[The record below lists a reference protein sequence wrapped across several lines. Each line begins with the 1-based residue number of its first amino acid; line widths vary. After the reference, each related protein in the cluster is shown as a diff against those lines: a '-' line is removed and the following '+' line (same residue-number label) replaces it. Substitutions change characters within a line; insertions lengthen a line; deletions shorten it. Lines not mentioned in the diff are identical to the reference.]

1 MTDPHPSP
9 QEQTQQNPISTA
21 KDWMTFIIAVIAA
34 ISGII
39 FWVQSVGKVEYQ
51 RIEKDVAEIKVEM
64 KEIHQQ
70 NGEIL
75 RLIGQLE
82 GKVEGLK

>member
-1 MTDPHPSP
+1 MDQNQAPEAPP
-9 QEQTQQNPISTA
+9 NPIAAA
-21 KDWMTFIIAVIAA
+21 KDWLTFIIAVVAA

-39 FWVQSVGKVEYQ
+39 FWVQSVGKVDYQ
-51 RIEKDVAEIKVEM
+51 RVEKDVAEIKVEM
-64 KEIHQQ
+64 KEIQQQ

-82 GKVEGLK
+82 GKIEGIK

>member
-1 MTDPHPSP
+1 MTDQQPPTP
-9 QEQTQQNPISTA
+9 EQIKNPISAA
-21 KDWMTFIIAVIAA
+21 KDWLTFIIAVVAA

-39 FWVQSVGKVEYQ
+39 FWVQSVGKVDYQ
-51 RIEKDVAEIKVEM
+51 RIERDVAEIKVEM
-64 KEIHQQ
+64 KEIQQQ

-82 GKVEGLK
+82 GKVEGLR

>member
-1 MTDPHPSP
+1 MDQNQVPEAPP
-9 QEQTQQNPISTA
+9 NPIAAA
-21 KDWMTFIIAVIAA
+21 KDWLTFIIAVVAA

-39 FWVQSVGKVEYQ
+39 FWVQSVGKVDYQ
-51 RIEKDVAEIKVEM
+51 RVERDVAEIKVEM
-64 KEIHQQ
+64 KEIQQQ

-82 GKVEGLK
+82 GKIEGIK

>member
-1 MTDPHPSP
+1 MIEQQPQ
-9 QEQTQQNPISTA
+9 QEQVQNPISAA
-21 KDWMTFIIAVIAA
+21 KDWLTFIIAVVAA

-39 FWVQSVGKVEYQ
+39 FWVQSVGKVDYQ

-64 KEIHQQ
+64 KEIQQQ

-82 GKVEGLK
+82 GKVEGIK

>member
-1 MTDPHPSP
+1 
-9 QEQTQQNPISTA
+9 
-21 KDWMTFIIAVIAA
+21 MTFIIAVIAA

>member
-1 MTDPHPSP
+1 MTEQQPQ
-9 QEQTQQNPISTA
+9 QEQAQNPISAA
-21 KDWMTFIIAVIAA
+21 KDWLTFIIAVVAA

-39 FWVQSVGKVEYQ
+39 FWVQSVGKVDYQ

-64 KEIHQQ
+64 KEIQQQ

>member
-1 MTDPHPSP
+1 L
-9 QEQTQQNPISTA
+9 
-21 KDWMTFIIAVIAA
+21 TFIIAVVAA

-39 FWVQSVGKVEYQ
+39 FWVQSVGKVDYQ
-51 RIEKDVAEIKVEM
+51 RVERDVAEIKVEM
-64 KEIHQQ
+64 KEIQQQ

-82 GKVEGLK
+82 GKIEGIK

>member
-1 MTDPHPSP
+1 MTDQHPP
-9 QEQTQQNPISTA
+9 QQQEQTQNPISAA
-21 KDWMTFIIAVIAA
+21 KDWMTFIIAVVAA

-64 KEIHQQ
+64 KEIQQQ

>member
-1 MTDPHPSP
+1 MTERQP
-9 QEQTQQNPISTA
+9 QQDQAQNPISTA
-21 KDWMTFIIAVIAA
+21 KDWLTFIIAVVAA

-39 FWVQSVGKVEYQ
+39 FWVQSVGKVDYQ

-64 KEIHQQ
+64 KEIQQQ

-82 GKVEGLK
+82 GKVEGIK

>member
-1 MTDPHPSP
+1 MTEPQPQ
-9 QEQTQQNPISTA
+9 QEQIQNPISAA
-21 KDWMTFIIAVIAA
+21 KDWLTFIIAVVAA

-39 FWVQSVGKVEYQ
+39 FWVQSVGKVDYQ

-64 KEIHQQ
+64 KEIQQQ

>member
-1 MTDPHPSP
+1 MTDQQPP
-9 QEQTQQNPISTA
+9 QEQNIQNPISAA
-21 KDWMTFIIAVIAA
+21 KDWLTFIIAVVAA

-39 FWVQSVGKVEYQ
+39 FWVQSVGKVDYQ

-64 KEIHQQ
+64 KEIQQQ

-82 GKVEGLK
+82 GKVEGLR

>member
-1 MTDPHPSP
+1 MTEQQPQ
-9 QEQTQQNPISTA
+9 QEQVQNPISAA
-21 KDWMTFIIAVIAA
+21 KDWLTFIIAVVAA

-39 FWVQSVGKVEYQ
+39 FWVQSVGKVDYQ

-64 KEIHQQ
+64 KEIQQQ

>member
-1 MTDPHPSP
+1 MIEQQPQ
-9 QEQTQQNPISTA
+9 QEQVQNPISAA
-21 KDWMTFIIAVIAA
+21 KDWLTFIIAVVAA

-39 FWVQSVGKVEYQ
+39 FWVQCVGKVDYQ

-64 KEIHQQ
+64 KEIQQQ

-82 GKVEGLK
+82 GKVEGIK

>member
-1 MTDPHPSP
+1 MDQNQAPEAPP
-9 QEQTQQNPISTA
+9 NPIAVA
-21 KDWMTFIIAVIAA
+21 KDWLTFIIAVVAA

-39 FWVQSVGKVEYQ
+39 FWVQSVGKMDYQ
-51 RIEKDVAEIKVEM
+51 RVEKDVAEIKVEM
-64 KEIHQQ
+64 KEIQQQ

-82 GKVEGLK
+82 GKIEGIK

>member
-1 MTDPHPSP
+1 MTDPHPP
-9 QEQTQQNPISTA
+9 QQEQIQNPISAA

-64 KEIHQQ
+64 KEIQQQ

>member
-1 MTDPHPSP
+1 MDQNQVPEAPPSP
-9 QEQTQQNPISTA
+9 IAAA
-21 KDWMTFIIAVIAA
+21 KDWLTFIIAVVAA

-39 FWVQSVGKVEYQ
+39 FWVQSVGKVDYQ
-51 RIEKDVAEIKVEM
+51 RVERDVAEIKVEM
-64 KEIHQQ
+64 KEIQQQ

-82 GKVEGLK
+82 GKIEGIK

>member
-1 MTDPHPSP
+1 MTDQQQPQ
-9 QEQTQQNPISTA
+9 QEQPPNPINVA
-21 KDWMTFIIAVIAA
+21 KDWLTFIIAVVAA

-39 FWVQSVGKVEYQ
+39 FWVQSVGKVDYQ
-51 RIEKDVAEIKVEM
+51 RIEKDVAEIKGEM
-64 KEIHQQ
+64 KEIQQQ

>member
-1 MTDPHPSP
+1 MTEPQPQ
-9 QEQTQQNPISTA
+9 QEQIQNPISAA
-21 KDWMTFIIAVIAA
+21 KDWLTFIIAVVAA

-39 FWVQSVGKVEYQ
+39 FWVQSVCKVDYQ

-64 KEIHQQ
+64 KEIQQQ

>member
-1 MTDPHPSP
+1 MTDQQPPQ
-9 QEQTQQNPISTA
+9 QEQIQNPISAA
-21 KDWMTFIIAVIAA
+21 KDWLTFIIAVVAA

-39 FWVQSVGKVEYQ
+39 FWVQSVGKVDYQ

-64 KEIHQQ
+64 KEIQQQ

>member
-1 MTDPHPSP
+1 MTDQHPP
-9 QEQTQQNPISTA
+9 QQEQTQNPISAA
-21 KDWMTFIIAVIAA
+21 KDWMTFIIAVVAA

-64 KEIHQQ
+64 KEIQQQ

>member
-1 MTDPHPSP
+1 MTEQQPQ
-9 QEQTQQNPISTA
+9 QEQVQNPISAA
-21 KDWMTFIIAVIAA
+21 KDWLTFIIAVVAA

-39 FWVQSVGKVEYQ
+39 FWVQSVGKVDYQ

-64 KEIHQQ
+64 KEIQQQ

-82 GKVEGLK
+82 GKVEGIK